1 MPRVRP
7 EVRPLYSLYSAN
19 AISYAG
25 NVLTALAIPW
35 FVLSST
41 GSASKTG
48 QVAAF
53 GMIPV
58 IIAGVFGGTL
68 VDRFGFKRCS
78 IAADLASGTTVAA
91 IALCH
96 ALGVLSFPLLL
107 ILVFAGA
114 LLDAPGQTSRSALVP
129 NLAAMA
135 GETIDRASATLQAV
149 ERGSRLVAAPIAGLL
164 IALTGAVGL
173 LWIDA
178 VTFAISA
185 FLVLVF
191 VPRQAKPAALEVS
204 GGYWVDMRAGFAFI
218 RGQAIVI
225 AIVATVMLTNGIDAT
240 KGSVTMPVLAKDV
253 FHSSFALGLMF
264 AASGGGA
271 VLGAILYARYGSR
284 RSRRNI
290 FIGGFVIASIPM
302 IIFAFLPPLWLVL
315 LLQVIGGIAA
325 GPLNPIIY
333 AIWFD
338 RVPEAMRGRVFGTI
352 SSAALLAVPLGVL
365 IGGLLVDWI
374 GLPWTFAI
382 TGGIQLLVV
391 LSLLIN
397 PAIREMD
404 SYGTPGPIAPH
415 PVA

>member
-48 QVAAF
+48 LVAAF

-164 IALTGAVGL
+164 IALT
-173 LWIDA
+173 
-178 VTFAISA
+178 
-185 FLVLVF
+185 
-191 VPRQAKPAALEVS
+191 
-204 GGYWVDMRAGFAFI
+204 
-218 RGQAIVI
+218 
-225 AIVATVMLTNGIDAT
+225 
-240 KGSVTMPVLAKDV
+240 
-253 FHSSFALGLMF
+253 
-264 AASGGGA
+264 
-271 VLGAILYARYGSR
+271 
-284 RSRRNI
+284 
-290 FIGGFVIASIPM
+290 
-302 IIFAFLPPLWLVL
+302 
-315 LLQVIGGIAA
+315 
-325 GPLNPIIY
+325 
-333 AIWFD
+333 
-338 RVPEAMRGRVFGTI
+338 
-352 SSAALLAVPLGVL
+352 
-365 IGGLLVDWI
+365 
-374 GLPWTFAI
+374 
-382 TGGIQLLVV
+382 
-391 LSLLIN
+391 
-397 PAIREMD
+397 
-404 SYGTPGPIAPH
+404 
-415 PVA
+415 